1 MTKSTNLTLPIQ
13 IGKKYVRRDGKVITA
28 SKAEIGYNSFVVYVG
43 TGSDPD
49 AGFNVHA
56 WTDNGRI
63 SCNTKSPYDLVADF
77 VESAGHPHAELM
89 LEYAKDAATMVEP
102 WKNWEN
108 KSKFN
113 DTWFGCQFHP
123 EWKAESKYRRKP
135 KTVKINGI
143 DVPKGL
149 TEAPGYDTLVFMS
162 TVTRAEGFFKG
173 RWEDVPHYRA
183 YLKSGIVH
191 LTEENA
197 VAMSKAML
205 NFQ

>member
-13 IGKKYVRRDGKVITA
+13 IGKKYVRRDGQVITA
-28 SKAEIGYNSFVVYVG
+28 RKAESGYNSFVVYVG

-49 AGFNVHA
+49 AGFKVHA
-56 WTDNGRI
+56 WTDNGKI
-63 SCNTKSPYDLVADF
+63 SSNTKSPYDLVADF
-77 VESAGHPHAELM
+77 VESTGHPHAELM
-89 LEYAKDAATMVEP
+89 LEYAKDAATMVKP
-102 WKNWEN
+102 WDNWEN
-108 KSKFN
+108 QSKFN
-113 DTWFGCQFHP
+113 DTWFDCQFHP
-123 EWKAESKYRRKP
+123 EWKAESKYRRKL

-149 TEAPGYDTLVFMS
+149 TESPGYDTPVFMS
-162 TVTRAEGFFKG
+162 TVTRSEGFFKG
-173 RWEDVPHYRA
+173 RWEDAPYYRT